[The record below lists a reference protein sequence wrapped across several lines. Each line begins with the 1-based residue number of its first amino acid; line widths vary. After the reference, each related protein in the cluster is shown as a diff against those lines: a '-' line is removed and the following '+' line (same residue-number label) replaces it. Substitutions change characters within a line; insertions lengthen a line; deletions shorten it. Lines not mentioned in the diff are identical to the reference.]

1 MLAAI
6 FKRSANI
13 VPMCC
18 LCIADS
24 RVEFSGGTPLSS
36 KNFSVY
42 LLIWRNDYGE
52 IIGKRLLIEEIKKF
66 IKIL

>member
-1 MLAAI
+1 
-6 FKRSANI
+6 
-13 VPMCC
+13 MCC